1 MKKYILFSWLVLIT
15 MGFITPL
22 GAQNGI
28 VKGFVYDNNNGEPIA
43 FCMVQLKG
51 TSYGNMT
58 DKNGSFIINNIPNG
72 HYTLTINFYNYEP
85 YNDSIV
91 ISGNTLSQR
100 IMLLPSKTMLSAVQV
115 NAEAQQKQ
123 QDPRVSVVTVTPKE
137 MAKMPSIGGQPDF
150 AQYLQVLPGV
160 VSTGDQGG
168 QLYIRGGTPA
178 QNLVLLDGMLIFSP
192 FHSIGLFSAF
202 DTDLISTADVYTGG
216 FGAEYGGRISSIMD
230 VRTRD
235 GNKRQLSGKLDVNT
249 FGAKMLLE
257 GPLVKLK
264 EDRNTSLSFIL
275 SAKGSY
281 LEYAAKLLYPYV
293 GQGLPYNYMDYYA
306 KISLLAKGGT
316 KWNLFGYY
324 FDDQVNYSDVASY
337 KWTNWGIGTNFMII
351 PGQVPMSIDGSLTFS
366 YYNTGLDDKIF
377 FPKQSSLL
385 GFTANMDFSYFVG
398 RGVIKVGFD
407 LLGYKTVYEYY
418 NSAREKFAPED
429 NTTDIGLFVKYKYNY
444 KDKLL
449 IEPSFRLQ
457 YYASLSAASPEPR
470 IAFKYNIT
478 KKIRLKLA
486 GGLYSQNY
494 VAISSDQDVVNLF
507 YGFLSSPENMPAGLD
522 GKEINR
528 NLQKAQHA
536 ILGFEM
542 DALRYTSINIEG
554 FFKNFSQIISPNRYQ
569 LYDRK
574 PDNVG
579 NNNPIPDYQF
589 REYMWEKGIAYG
601 GDITIKFEYKG
612 FYFWTAYTLSW
623 VTRYDGQQHYK
634 PHFDRRHNLNV
645 LLSYTCGKRQ
655 SWQFDMR
662 WNFGS
667 GFPFTQTQA
676 FYPHYNFPQIN
687 SDYVHDN
694 ETLNFLLSGLNQ
706 GKLPAYH
713 RLDISAKKKF
723 FLGKRHTLELAVS
736 ATNVYNYSNIF
747 YVNRITNKVIYQ
759 LPILYNF
766 GLSWHF

>member
-1 MKKYILFSWLVLIT
+1 MGLFTALA
-15 MGFITPL
+15 
-22 GAQNGI
+22 AQTGV
-28 VKGFVYDNNNGEPIA
+28 VKGFVYDDSNGEPVA

-72 HYTLTINFYNYEP
+72 HYILTINFYGYEP
-85 YNDSIV
+85 YTDSIT
-91 ISGNTLSQR
+91 IRSNTLTQR
-100 IMLLPSKTMLSAVQV
+100 IMLAASKTMLDVVQV
-115 NAEAQQKQ
+115 SAEAQQRV
-123 QDPRVSVVTVTPKE
+123 QDPRVSVMTVTPKE
-137 MAKMPSIGGQPDF
+137 MTKMPSIGGQPDF
-150 AQYLQVLPGV
+150 AQYLQILPGV

-192 FHSIGLFSAF
+192 FHSIGLFSVF
-202 DTDLISTADVYTGG
+202 DADLISMADVYTGG
-216 FGAEYGGRISSIMD
+216 FGAEYGGRISSVMD

-235 GNKRQLSGKLDVNT
+235 GNKRQLSGKLDINT

-264 EDRNTSLSFIL
+264 EDRNTSLSFLL

-281 LEYAAKLLYPYV
+281 LEHSAKLLYPYV
-293 GQGLPYNYMDYYA
+293 KQGLPYNYMDYYA
-306 KISLLAKGGT
+306 KISLVAKGGS
-316 KWNLFGYY
+316 KWNLFGFY
-324 FDDQVNYSDVASY
+324 FGDQVNYSDIATY
-337 KWTNWGIGTNFMII
+337 KWTNWGVGTNFMII
-351 PGQVPMSIDGSLTFS
+351 PGQVPMSIDGSVTYS
-366 YYNTGLDDKIF
+366 YYNTGLDEDEF
-377 FPKQSSLL
+377 SPKQSSLN
-385 GFTANMDFSYFVG
+385 GFTANMNFNYFIG
-398 RGVIKVGFD
+398 RGVIKIGFD
-407 LLGYKTVYEYY
+407 LLGYQAIYEYY
-418 NSAREKFAPED
+418 NSAGVKVDPKKD
-429 NTTDIGLFVKYKYNY
+429 NTTDIGLYLKYKYNY
-444 KDKLL
+444 RDKLL

-457 YYASLSAASPEPR
+457 YYTSLSATSPEPR

-478 KKIRLKLA
+478 SKIRLKLA

-494 VAISSDQDVVNLF
+494 VSISSDQDVVNLF
-507 YGFLSSPENMPAGLD
+507 YGFLSSPQNMPTGLD

-536 ILGFEM
+536 ILGVEV

-569 LYDRK
+569 LYD
-574 PDNVG
+574 NVPT
-579 NNNPIPDYQF
+579 NNNEGNPIPDYQF
-589 REYMWEKGIAYG
+589 RDYMWEKGMAYG
-601 GDITIKFEYKG
+601 GDITVKYEYKG
-612 FYFWTAYTLSW
+612 FYIWAAYTLSW
-623 VTRYDGQQHYK
+623 VTRYDGQQSYK

-645 LLSYTCGKRQ
+645 LLSYACGKRQ
-655 SWQFDMR
+655 SWQFDVR

-676 FYPHYNFPQIN
+676 FYPLYNFPQIN

-694 ETLNFLLSGLNQ
+694 ETLSFLLDDLNQ

-723 FLGKRHTLELAVS
+723 FLSKRHTIELAVS
-736 ATNVYNYSNIF
+736 ATNVYNYSNVF
-747 YVNRITNKVIYQ
+747 YVNRITNNVIYQ

>member
-1 MKKYILFSWLVLIT
+1 MRKYILFTCFTIIIGFFTALV
-15 MGFITPL
+15 
-22 GAQNGI
+22 AQNGI
-28 VKGFVYDNNNGEPIA
+28 VKGFVYDDNNGEPVA
-43 FCMVQLKG
+43 FCMVLLQG

-72 HYTLTINFYNYEP
+72 NYALTINFYGYES
-85 YNDSIV
+85 YVDSIV
-91 ISGNTLSQR
+91 LTGNTLSKR
-100 IMLLPSKTMLSAVQV
+100 IMLIPSKTILDVVQV
-115 NAEAQQKQ
+115 SAEAQQRV
-123 QDPRVSVVTVTPKE
+123 QDPRVSVMTVTPKE

-168 QLYIRGGTPA
+168 QLYIRGGTPS

-192 FHSIGLFSAF
+192 FHSIGLFSVF
-202 DTDLISTADVYTGG
+202 DADLISIADVYTGG
-216 FGAEYGGRISSIMD
+216 FGAEYGGRISSVMD

-257 GPLVKLK
+257 GPFVKLK
-264 EDRNTSLSFIL
+264 EDRNTSLSFLI

-281 LEYAAKLLYPYV
+281 LEYAAKRLYPYV
-293 GQGLPYNYMDYYA
+293 KQGIPYNYMDYYA
-306 KISLLAKGGT
+306 KISLSAKGGT
-316 KWNLFGYY
+316 KWSLFGYY
-324 FDDQVNYSDVASY
+324 FDDQVNYSDVATY
-337 KWTNWGIGTNFMII
+337 KWTNWGVGTNFMII
-351 PGQVPMSIDGSLTFS
+351 PGQVPMSIDGSITFS
-366 YYNTGLDDKIF
+366 YYNTGLDDKLF
-377 FPKQSSLL
+377 FPKQSSLR
-385 GFTANMDFSYFVG
+385 GFTANMNFSYFVG

-418 NSAREKFAPED
+418 NSGKEKFEPDD
-429 NTTDIGLFVKYKYNY
+429 NTTDIGLYVKYKYNY

-478 KKIRLKLA
+478 NKIRLKLA

-494 VAISSDQDVVNLF
+494 VSISSDQDVVNLF
-507 YGFLSSPENMPAGLD
+507 YGFLSSPENMPSSFD
-522 GKEINR
+522 GKEIKR

-536 ILGFEM
+536 ILGFEI

-554 FFKNFSQIISPNRYQ
+554 FFKNFSHIISPNRYQ
-569 LYDRK
+569 LYDK
-574 PDNVG
+574 VPA
-579 NNNPIPDYQF
+579 NNDEANPIPDYQF
-589 REYMWEKGIAYG
+589 RDYIWERGMAYG
-601 GDITIKFEYKG
+601 GDITVKFEYKG
-612 FYFWTAYTLSW
+612 FYFWAAYTLSW
-623 VTRYDGQQHYK
+623 VTRYDGQQTYK
-634 PHFDRRHNLNV
+634 PHFDRRHNLN
-645 LLSYTCGKRQ
+645 LLFSYACGKRQ
-655 SWQFDMR
+655 SWQFDVR

-676 FYPHYNFPQIN
+676 FYPLYNFPQIN

-694 ETLNFLLSGLNQ
+694 ETLSFLLDDLNQ

-723 FLGKRHTLELAVS
+723 FLSKRHTIELAVS

-747 YVNRITNKVIYQ
+747 YVNRITNDVIYQ

-766 GLSWHF
+766 GISWHF